1 MKAQSGYKFNC
12 TTRFNIGD
20 IVYLRE
26 KNIYGYIVKRGPIKV
41 IGIELRVN
49 MKGELKV
56 WYNCETANGY
66 KFQFGSK
73 GKHYLQETELLTEE
87 EIEERG
93 YDVESTGYTEYYHPD
108 GTRKTEEEQMAETK
122 AYWES
127 KGRHIVE
134 TKHGWHVEW
143 EA

>member
-1 MKAQSGYKFNC
+1 MKAQSGYQFNC
-12 TTRFNIGD
+12 RTRFNIGD

-26 KNIYGYIVKRGPIKV
+26 KNAYDYIVKKGPIKI

-66 KFQFGSK
+66 KFQFRSK
-73 GKHYLQETELLTEE
+73 GKHYLQESELLTEE
-87 EIEERG
+87 EIEQRG
-93 YDVESTGYTEYYHPD
+93 YDIESEGSTRFYHPD
-108 GTRKTEEEQMAETK
+108 GTPKTEEEVTAEAK

-134 TKHGWHVEW
+134 TEYGWYVQ
-143 EA
+143 

>member
-12 TTRFNIGD
+12 RTKFNIGD
-20 IVYLRE
+20 IVYMRGE
-26 KNIYGYIVKRGPIKV
+26 NVSGQIIKQGPIKI

-49 MKGELKV
+49 MKRELKV

-66 KFQFGSK
+66 KFQFYTK
-73 GKHYLQETELLTEE
+73 GKHYVQETDLLTEE

-93 YDVESTGYTEYYHPD
+93 YDIESEGYTKYYHPD
-108 GTRKTEEEQMAETK
+108 GTPKTEEEQMAETK

-127 KGRHIVE
+127 KGHRVVE
-134 TKHGWHVEW
+134 NEFGWYVE
-143 EA
+143 